1 MNERPFNCCN
11 CTLNFKRRH
20 HLERH
25 LNTHSEIT
33 RSQALKYI
41 ANFNSVKD
49 VMNVIF
55 KPIKKVSFGP
65 LPEKKVII
73 KPLPEKKLSMKAL
86 PEKNVKSN
94 IKIRIKCLQQNYA
107 ISDRQ
112 YNPAYFISV
121 KEYKPL
127 NQTPIYQTP
136 IYQTPVY
143 QPPVYQPPIYQSPV
157 YQPPVYQKLS
167 DLLLGD
173 DDEITYSFP
182 EEEKECCKKIKDDLE
197 YISHM
202 TYDHKDDH

>member
-49 VMNVIF
+49 VMNVTF
-55 KPIKKVSFGP
+55 KPMKKVSFGP
-65 LPEKKVII
+65 
-73 KPLPEKKLSMKAL
+73 L

-112 YNPAYFISV
+112 YNPGYFISV

-136 IYQTPVY
+136 VY
-143 QPPVYQPPIYQSPV
+143 QPPV

-182 EEEKECCKKIKDDLE
+182 KEEKECCKKIKDDLE